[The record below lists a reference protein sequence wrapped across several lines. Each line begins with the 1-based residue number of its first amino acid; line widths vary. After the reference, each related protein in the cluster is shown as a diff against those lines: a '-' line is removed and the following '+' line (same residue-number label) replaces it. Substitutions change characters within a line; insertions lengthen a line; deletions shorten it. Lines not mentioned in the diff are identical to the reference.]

1 MGSSPADAARPKRRS
16 DPAVLAVVAAYLA
29 LAAVG
34 ARDWASA
41 PLLGNLLYAALGV
54 LTLAQCVRT
63 ARRAPALR
71 ERLAWG
77 LLATALAL
85 RFVGG
90 LSWVLVVQPAAAPD
104 PHWLRALQLGYFPLA
119 LAAMLLFPSARRR
132 GRDAIRARLDVATVV
147 LGSALLVW
155 YLAIGPL
162 LRLPSLSEAPL
173 EDRLFALGDS
183 AALLLAGILHLRTGD
198 VAVRRAAAWL
208 LAAYFARLVPDL
220 VIWRGFGVADFSPFA
235 LVDLA
240 WFGVW
245 ALHWVAAREAERE
258 WTSGRVDRRSGRYR
272 SSIVPHLFLAGAL
285 AVLLAALGTG
295 ERSEALL
302 FSVGSAALMLLLVW
316 RQSVEFAERDR
327 LTQRLEWERAR
338 FRALLHHAYDAVA
351 LFGRRGDLRYVS
363 PSTLRIF
370 GDDLALVGN
379 EGLLERVHPDDRAA
393 IVAAF
398 AQEAPAIEDAPRA
411 DDAPPGT
418 GITGSAPAQRVR
430 VRARDRQGR
439 WRTFEGQI
447 TDHRRDPRVGGI
459 VLHGIDRSREDRLA
473 EGIEDSQPLE
483 ALGVLAGGLAHDLN
497 NILTVVASHAELLAL
512 EGGLDA
518 RARADVEAIG
528 AASDRA
534 QALTR
539 GLLTLSR
546 RKAAGGA
553 LVDVA
558 AVARA
563 ALAGAAGRVEVAA
576 APATLVRGDADALG
590 QVVAALVDETRA
602 SAPAAPLLVRIALQE
617 LDDEAAAAR
626 RVEPRVF
633 VTLTVGEG
641 PTDAPVTG
649 VEEAVRTAATD
660 EWDLPPGDLALL
672 IALAACRE
680 LGGTIVRE
688 RRGARS
694 HLVALLPAVHQ

>member
-1 MGSSPADAARPKRRS
+1 MGSSPADAARALRRP
-16 DPAVLAVVAAYLA
+16 DLAVLAVIATYLG

-41 PLLGNLLYAALGV
+41 SLLGNVLYAALGV
-54 LTLAQCVRT
+54 LTLAQGART
-63 ARRAPALR
+63 AGRAPGAR
-71 ERLAWG
+71 ERLAWA
-77 LLATALAL
+77 LLAAALAL
-85 RFVGG
+85 RLVGG
-90 LSWVLVVQPAAAPD
+90 LSWGLVVQPAAAPD

-119 LAAMLLFPSARRR
+119 FAALLLFPSVRRR

-162 LRLPSLSEAPL
+162 LRLPALSAAPL

-208 LAAYFARLVPDL
+208 LAAYFVRLVPDL
-220 VIWRGFGVADFSPFA
+220 VIWRGFGVADFSTFA

-245 ALHWVAAREAERE
+245 VLHWAAARAAAGE
-258 WTSGRVDRRSGRYR
+258 WGSGRVDRRSGRYR
-272 SSIVPHLFLAGAL
+272 SSIVPHLFLGGAL
-285 AVLLAALGTG
+285 AALLATLAAG
-295 ERSEALL
+295 ERGEALL
-302 FSVGSAALMLLLVW
+302 YSVGSAALTLLLVG

-370 GDDLALVGN
+370 GDDLAAVGN

-398 AQEAPAIEDAPRA
+398 LQEAPAAEGRGPAGDAP
-411 DDAPPGT
+411 DGT
-418 GITGSAPAQRVR
+418 VGRAPAQRVR

-447 TDHRRDPRVGGI
+447 TDHRHDPRVGGI
-459 VLHGIDRSREDRLA
+459 VLHGVDRSREDRLA

-512 EGGLDA
+512 DRTLDA
-518 RARADVEAIG
+518 RARADVQAIG

-546 RKAAGGA
+546 RKAPGGP
-553 LVDVA
+553 LVDLA
-558 AVARA
+558 AVARTV
-563 ALAGAAGRVEVAA
+563 LAESGDRVAVDPAT
-576 APATLVRGDADALG
+576 ATLVRGDADALG
-590 QVVAALVDETRA
+590 QVVEALVQEMRGIA
-602 SAPAAPLLVRIALQE
+602 AGAPILVRVALQE

-633 VTLTVGEG
+633 VALTVGDG
-641 PTDAPVTG
+641 PVDATPAV
-649 VEEAVRTAATD
+649 VEEAVRTATTD